1 MEKFDLENFPTSESA
16 KKMLSYVSDG
26 FYDESY
32 VGKWI
37 FQVMGIEYDKGLEI
51 VTDLPAQ
58 FFPETATWGLM
69 YHEIKWGLP
78 VRLNLSYEERRRLI
92 YQKRD
97 YRAPMTPYRME
108 KYLEDATG
116 FEVHIAD
123 VNDPGEYGFV
133 PPHPNIFKAYFLGE
147 GSLDSKVV
155 FDMLDRLK
163 QSHTTYKINDRIEVE
178 LDNRNLEQIIL
189 RNIWFKIGIPFWY
202 DYVYDG
208 SWLLDGSVILDTQR
222 RYGLVLGFRFNQGE
236 FYTPEEIRLLSV
248 KFGIAKVRNDG
259 AICARA
265 KFRFGINFWNVLCFD
280 GSWNPDGS
288 ILLNAKRR
296 YGLSLGMKDRFGVAS
311 CTEDVRLQTL
321 STRWEQHIREN
332 IAAGIVSRFA
342 VDFWRLMYLDGGWNL
357 DGEQLLG
364 YGRGKAKAALSVR
377 SEMDFSEQ
385 ETVANATVETKTW
398 DYWFLDGALSLNGA
412 RSLNSIY
419 RKEAA
424 E

>member
-1 MEKFDLENFPTSESA
+1 
-16 KKMLSYVSDG
+16 
-26 FYDESY
+26 
-32 VGKWI
+32 
-37 FQVMGIEYDKGLEI
+37 
-51 VTDLPAQ
+51 
-58 FFPETATWGLM
+58 
-69 YHEIKWGLP
+69 
-78 VRLNLSYEERRRLI
+78 
-92 YQKRD
+92 
-97 YRAPMTPYRME
+97 
-108 KYLEDATG
+108 
-116 FEVHIAD
+116 
-123 VNDPGEYGFV
+123 
-133 PPHPNIFKAYFLGE
+133 
-147 GSLDSKVV
+147 
-155 FDMLDRLK
+155 MLDRLK

-321 STRWEQHIREN
+321 STRWEQYIWEN
-332 IAAGIVSRFA
+332 VAASIVFQFA
-342 VDFWRLMYLDGGWNL
+342 VDFWMLLYLDGGWNL
-357 DGEQLLG
+357 DGEQLLS

-377 SEMDFSEQ
+377 SEMDFSGR
-385 ETVANATVETKTW
+385 ETVADVTVVTKTW
-398 DYWFLDGALSLNGA
+398 DYWFLDGALSFDGA
-412 RSLNSIY
+412 RNLNSIY